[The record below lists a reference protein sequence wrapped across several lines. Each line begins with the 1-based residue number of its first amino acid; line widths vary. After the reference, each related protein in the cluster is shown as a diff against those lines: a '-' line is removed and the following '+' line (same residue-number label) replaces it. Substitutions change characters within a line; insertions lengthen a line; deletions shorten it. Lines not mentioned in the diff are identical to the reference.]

1 MVEARHIQRE
11 NETVFAH
18 EIESN
23 LSNKEQS
30 TC

>member
-11 NETVFAH
+11 NKTVFAH

-23 LSNKEQS
+23 LFDKEQS
-30 TC
+30 SC